1 LAYGSIR
8 LKILFK
14 NYKLTWDYGTN
25 MQPNDN
31 KGSITFSEV
40 FLDGKYIGHQFTGTL
55 IRQENAKE
63 VTKRLNNFR
72 ISARNTFIII

>member
-1 LAYGSIR
+1 VETDAGFNV
-8 LKILFK
+8 KIK

-55 IRQENAKE
+55 IRQDAQIFSPQTPE
-63 VTKRLNNFR
+63 
-72 ISARNTFIII
+72 